1 MAQCQFCGRELDP
14 GELCGCT
21 IQHSEMQEYFR
32 IAMKKETIEKITAIP
47 KAVLKAAGNF
57 FVALREIAEAGNEDV
72 VLNTTDG
79 HYENDMQI
87 VDQCI
92 VPTEQEI
99 MIRQYDVAR
108 MSTPLL
114 KKAYGRLQVTNKR
127 VVFRSAG
134 RSLIGPIITE
144 KEFAIEE
151 IGGIDIKADYRFSI
165 LDFICSILICSVF
178 STLFTLLP
186 TWILSSAEK
195 PEVFIIIWSVF
206 TYLATLFLMIG
217 TTHKRALKS
226 AALSCC
232 SVSSVLSAT
241 AASSSEAF
249 VVFCFICAGVTG
261 IMSFVMLILSGIV
274 DDLQISIK
282 VKGGHDALE
291 IARKLPK
298 DERSGFITVKPWKDT
313 QYAIREIGALI
324 NDIKL
329 LGDAGVE
336 KWKVE

>member
-1 MAQCQFCGRELDP
+1 MAQCQFCGRELRP

-21 IQHSEMQEYFR
+21 IQSPEMQGYFR
-32 IAMKKETIEKITAIP
+32 IAIKKETVEKITAVP
-47 KAVLKAAGNF
+47 KAALTAAGRF
-57 FVALREIAEAGNEDV
+57 FTSLREVAESGSEDG

-87 VDQCI
+87 VDQCV

-99 MIRQYDVAR
+99 TIRQYDVAR
-108 MSTPLL
+108 MSTPFL

-127 VVFRSAG
+127 VIFRSAG

-151 IGGIDIKADYRFSI
+151 IGGIDIKVDYRFSI
-165 LDFICSILICSVF
+165 LDFICSILICF
-178 STLFTLLP
+178 ALLALFTLLP
-186 TWILSSAEK
+186 YWLLKSAENL
-195 PEVFIIIWSVF
+195 EVLSIIWSFLVYF
-206 TYLATLFLMIG
+206 ATFLLMLG

-226 AALSCC
+226 AALSTCC
-232 SVSSVLSAT
+232 ASSVLSAT
-241 AASSSEAF
+241 VFSGSDGLMW
-249 VVFCFICAGVTG
+249 FCFICAGITSL
-261 IMSFVMLILSGIV
+261 MSFIMLILSGIV
-274 DDLQISIK
+274 DDLQICIK

-298 DERSGFITVKPWKDT
+298 DERSGFVTVKPWKDT
-313 QYAIREIGALI
+313 QFAIRELGALI

-329 LGDAGVE
+329 LGDAGIE
-336 KWKVE
+336 KWKV